1 MEELLR
7 LEIAELRVEVAEL
20 RRRLERL
27 AVLFDAAAKVMALEE
42 DGPLSDQASTPQPP
56 QIRPLDRR
64 RRPA

>member
-20 RRRLERL
+20 RRALERL
-27 AVLFDAAAKVMALEE
+27 SVLFDVAAKVMALEE
-42 DGPLSDQASTPQPP
+42 DGPWSDPANTPQPH

-64 RRPA
+64 RRPE